1 MGSLLLKVFRL
12 DEYSTE
18 MNLVVLLYRF
28 EDALGVGE
36 TEQAA
41 QEEQEVWEGFLLQ
54 AEKIEESLIT

>member
-1 MGSLLLKVFRL
+1 
-12 DEYSTE
+12 